1 MIFSMNIFSLCPE
14 ASSRVDILRLLS
26 LFLHHSCYCDI
37 PENIFRPEDTPHF
50 TIPLEWLV
58 RNFPKLSLIRS
69 LMSWMR
75 LTIRFARIKV
85 NSVQS
90 VNTLGF
96 RLYSLNYTYLSFAF
110 PFHTVLII
118 TMQIPSVLCFASRLN
133 YLIISEAFLW
143 IEHTLDFLLSESIES
158 RCESRTLSSFGRFFK
173 CRSGERDD
181 FLSVIFRLASFYK
194 IIIKNL
200 EHGSS
205 VNKI

>member
-1 MIFSMNIFSLCPE
+1 MWWFFRWIFFRFVLKPLLALIFFVFWACFCTIPVTAISLK
-14 ASSRVDILRLLS
+14 I
-26 LFLHHSCYCDI
+26 FLD
-37 PENIFRPEDTPHF
+37 RDTPHF

-90 VNTLGF
+90 VNTLGLC
-96 RLYSLNYTYLSFAF
+96 LYSINYTYLSFAF

-118 TMQIPSVLCFASRLN
+118 TMQIPSVLCFTSRLN
-133 YLIISEAFLW
+133 YLIISEAFSW

-181 FLSVIFRLASFYK
+181 FLSVIFRLASFYE
-194 IIIKNL
+194 IIIKKLGTWIKCN
-200 EHGSS
+200 
-205 VNKI
+205 